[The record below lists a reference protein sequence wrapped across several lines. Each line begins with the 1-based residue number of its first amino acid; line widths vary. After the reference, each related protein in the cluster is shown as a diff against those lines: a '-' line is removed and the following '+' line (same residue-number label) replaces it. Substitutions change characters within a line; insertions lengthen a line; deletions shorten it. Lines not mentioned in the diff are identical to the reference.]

1 MNSSIQIAEGKRQ
14 NKLLKTIIKNKNIYI
29 MLIPVIVFYVIFCYI
44 PIFGNVIAF
53 QDYKITRGI
62 LKSDFVG
69 FKHFANFIN
78 DVYFWRLLR
87 NTVTINL
94 YYLILGFPVPIILAL
109 LLNEVR
115 NQKFK
120 KSVQMITYMPHFI
133 SAVVVASMTMDFVST
148 DGFINS
154 VLVLFGIDSVP
165 FMSTPKYFYG
175 IYTISG
181 IWQSMGWSSIIYI
194 SALASVDQQLYEA
207 AKIDG
212 AGRWKQTLYVT
223 LPGILPTII
232 ILFIMQIGSM
242 LSVGYEKIILLYNPA
257 IYETADVI
265 STYIYRRGILGAEYG
280 YSAAVS
286 LFNAAI
292 NILLLVTSNFLSK
305 KFTETSLF

>member
-1 MNSSIQIAEGKRQ
+1 MNSTMENTKRKPK
-14 NKLLKTIIKNKNIYI
+14 NRFLKEVVKHKNIYI
-29 MLIPVIVFYVIFCYI
+29 MLIPVILFYIIFCYI

-53 QDYKITRGI
+53 QDYKITRGFTG
-62 LKSDFVG
+62 SEFVG
-69 FKHFANFIN
+69 LKHFKSFLN
-78 DVYFWRLLR
+78 DVYFWRLLK
-87 NTVTINL
+87 NTVTINV
-94 YYLILGFPVPIILAL
+94 YYLVMGFPVPIILAL

-115 NQKFK
+115 CQAFK
-120 KSVQMITYMPHFI
+120 KSVQTITYMPHFI
-133 SAVVVASMTMDFVST
+133 SAVVVASMTLDFVSS

-154 VLVLFGIDSVP
+154 ALTALGLDAVP
-165 FMSTPKYFYG
+165 FMSTPKYFYN

-181 IWQSMGWSSIIYI
+181 IWQSMGWSSIIYM

-207 AKIDG
+207 ATVDG
-212 AGRWKQTLYVT
+212 AGRWKQTIHVT
-223 LPGILPTII
+223 LPGIMPTII

-292 NILLLVTSNFLSK
+292 NIFLLVTSNFLSK

>member
-1 MNSSIQIAEGKRQ
+1 MNSSIENTKGGPQ
-14 NKLLKTIIKNKNIYI
+14 NKLLKAIIKHKNIYI
-29 MLIPVIVFYVIFCYI
+29 MLIPVVAFYVIFCYI
-44 PIFGNVIAF
+44 PILGNVIAF
-53 QDYKITRGI
+53 QDYKITRGF

-69 FKHFANFIN
+69 LKHFADFLN
-78 DVYFWRLLR
+78 DVYFWRLIR

-115 NQKFK
+115 NQTFK
-120 KSVQMITYMPHFI
+120 KSVQTITYMPHFI
-133 SAVVVASMTMDFVST
+133 SAVVVASMTLDFVAT

-154 VLVLFGIDSVP
+154 ALTALGLDAVP
-165 FMSTPKYFYG
+165 FMSTPKYFYSV
-175 IYTISG
+175 YTISG

-207 AKIDG
+207 ATVDG
-212 AGRWKQTLYVT
+212 AGRWKQTIHVT

-286 LFNAAI
+286 LFNAGI
-292 NILLLVTSNFLSK
+292 NILLLVTSNYLSK

>member
-1 MNSSIQIAEGKRQ
+1 MNPSNEKAQ
-14 NKLLKTIIKNKNIYI
+14 NKTQSKLWKTIKKHKNIYI
-29 MLIPVIVFYVIFCYI
+29 MLIPIVAFYVIFCYI
-44 PIFGNVIAF
+44 PILGNVIAF
-53 QDYKITRGI
+53 QDYKITRGF
-62 LKSDFVG
+62 LRSDFVG
-69 FKHFANFIN
+69 LKHFSDFLN
-78 DVYFWRLLR
+78 DVYFWRLIR

-115 NQKFK
+115 SQTFK
-120 KSVQMITYMPHFI
+120 KSVQTITYMPHFI
-133 SAVVVASMTMDFVST
+133 SAVVVASMTLDFVST
-148 DGFINS
+148 EGFINS
-154 VLVLFGIDSVP
+154 ALMALGFDAVP
-165 FMSTPKYFYG
+165 FMSTPKYFYS

-207 AKIDG
+207 AKVDG
-212 AGRWKQTLYVT
+212 AGRWKQTIHIT

-292 NILLLVTSNFLSK
+292 NIFLLVTSNFLSK